1 MCDEIN
7 VRQKKK
13 AVDPSGPSCSLSQIH
28 TVKKRERSDLPVL
41 YLASCRMPR
50 SRPADVPAY
59 LTFHEQHSLIT
70 RARPTG
76 SLRGHP
82 VSKIDL
88 YRKRL
93 GANRWWYDRGQLI
106 ILPWRMDGDS
116 RLLIRYYGLNVRP
129 QQYIYIYMYVHVYT

>member
-1 MCDEIN
+1 
-7 VRQKKK
+7 
-13 AVDPSGPSCSLSQIH
+13 
-28 TVKKRERSDLPVL
+28 
-41 YLASCRMPR
+41 MPR

-93 GANRWWYDRGQLI
+93 GANRWWYDRGQLVI
-106 ILPWRMDGDS
+106 PPWRMDGDS

-129 QQYIYIYMYVHVYT
+129 QQYIYTHVCTRIHIEAPANAVRDASRKPHKDSSRRPRYLLQKSVKSPNAPRG